1 MTTTPDAAEEAH
13 QFTIT
18 HPFHPL
24 VHQSFALLERRHA
37 WGEWRVF
44 FLDPQSQTIRSLPLA
59 WTNLAFPDPFLLVAQ
74 GQTVLRFIDLQH
86 LVQMLRNTQA
96 RAQEDE

>member
-37 WGEWRVF
+37 WGE
-44 FLDPQSQTIRSLPLA
+44 
-59 WTNLAFPDPFLLVAQ
+59 
-74 GQTVLRFIDLQH
+74 
-86 LVQMLRNTQA
+86 
-96 RAQEDE
+96 